1 MEKTI
6 GKKLYNLRKQAGF
19 TQDYVAERLGVSAQA
34 VSKWENDI
42 ACPDIMTLPNIAEL
56 YGITIDELF
65 KNEEIQ
71 SIAKYD
77 KTKKFIETELVVR
90 VYIDSVHG
98 DAVKV
103 SVPYPIVKE
112 LVNVGT
118 NISAVASGVV
128 ISGIDLSGVNF
139 DAIFEMVEK
148 GMLGEFVNITSQNGD
163 IIRVA
168 VEK

>member
-6 GKKLYNLRKQAGF
+6 GRKLYDLRKQSGY
-19 TQDYVAERLGVSAQA
+19 TQDYVAEKLGVSAQA

-42 ACPDIMTLPNIAEL
+42 ACPDIMTLPNIANL

-65 KNEEIQ
+65 KNDDVQ
-71 SIAKYD
+71 SNV
-77 KTKKFIETELVVR
+77 KFEKMEQVNENELVVR
-90 VYIDSVHG
+90 VYVDSVHG

-112 LVNVGT
+112 IANAGKS
-118 NISAVASGVV
+118 ISAVVSGVV

-139 DAIFEMVEK
+139 DAIFTMVEK

-163 IIRVA
+163 IIRVV